1 MAAVHSMATVSSGL
15 ASTGGFAFGAP
26 GSEAFSSHSGLH
38 STSVQV
44 AAGRPAMLPAV
55 PEGLPS
61 SGTPSALLHQRGYS
75 AGPGCTGGF
84 YMQRGAD
91 HAVDHPAASPFPG
104 EPAPDACSYA
114 VLVVEGCSSAE
125 GAVRLLPK
133 AAAQLR
139 VHACSMQC
147 LGWDRH

>member
-1 MAAVHSMATVSSGL
+1 MATVSSGL

-38 STSVQV
+38 SPSV

-61 SGTPSALLHQRGYS
+61 SSTPSALLHQRGYS

-91 HAVDHPAASPFPG
+91 HAVDLLAASPFPG
-104 EPAPDACSYA
+104 KPCS
-114 VLVVEGCSSAE
+114 
-125 GAVRLLPK
+125 
-133 AAAQLR
+133 
-139 VHACSMQC
+139 
-147 LGWDRH
+147 